1 MGYWIAVVDDDAQ
14 SLTSARIILSE
25 ENMKVSCLRSGK
37 DFLKFID
44 KNTPDLVLL
53 DVMMP
58 EMDGFETYTA
68 LMEYEDKTGRQ
79 HIPVIFLTGEN
90 DSETEQ
96 RGLKLGASDFVRKPL
111 NKDIIVTR
119 IDNTLRNVKAIESLT
134 EEAMFDKLT
143 GFFNKAR
150 GTERIS
156 KLCKRQ
162 AGALMIM
169 DLDNFKLVNDLF
181 GHEMGDR
188 VLRAYADIVRNNTR
202 VTDTISRIGGDE
214 FLAFYENL
222 TDESAM
228 AALTMRLNTQ
238 LVSKAAELMGE
249 DNGIPLGISIGAVFV
264 PEQGR
269 EYEALF
275 GMADGA
281 LYTAKENGKHDY
293 HIYRPVTVEDVRKEG
308 TADDRIDRILKT
320 IEERNE
326 KGGALFL
333 GKDSFAIV
341 YRFVMRF
348 YQRYGGVAAIVL
360 FTLVS
365 EVQLDNAD
373 FLDCMQQLEGVLDK
387 TLRRSDLAMHSSAN
401 SFFILLTERSKVEAD
416 MAVDRVMEAWEQVN
430 NNSGIRVEHNIR
442 YVDSLKKADN
452 ETEKN

>member
-25 ENMKVSCLRSGK
+25 ENMKVSCFRSGK

-293 HIYRPVTVEDVRKEG
+293 HIYRPVTAQDVRKEG

-387 TLRRSDLAMHSSAN
+387 TLRRSDLVMHSSAN